1 MKLNLNKSI
10 VNAVWQTF
18 SLLLFVLPLLISCKK
33 GPGVQIGTLEL
44 SSCTV
49 GSISLIYSAE
59 ISNIPLNQNISIT
72 FSAAVDT
79 IQAKSSI
86 YLSNSSGVAVSGI
99 YFGFTNNYRTVWV
112 KHNQDLA
119 KTSHYTLVVTSN
131 LKGRQGETFD
141 GAEFKFITSSGLFS
155 LTNILLD
162 NQVFMPPVIVYNVR
176 RQGSKLQL
184 QFSEA
189 LDTVQLKS
197 SFRLSGNAVYQVSV
211 SNDLKTVN
219 LNCPAILSG
228 YTRYD
233 FSVSTNLK
241 SVLGNS
247 FGGFDNNFV
256 SALDS
261 TLKFPQITDD
271 ALLTLIQQQTF
282 KYFWDFGHPIS
293 GMARER
299 DSSGDIVATGG
310 TGFGVMAIIT
320 AIERNFIS
328 KSDGLNRITTIVSF
342 LKNNCTRFHGAFSH
356 WINGATGATVP
367 FSTLDDGADLVET
380 SYMMQGLLCA
390 RQYFDGTNSDEVN
403 LRSDINTLWIGVE
416 WSWFRQQDNQN
427 VLYWHWSPD
436 NLWAIN
442 MPIHGWDE
450 ALITYVLAASSPGFP
465 IPRIVYDN
473 GWAMNGSM
481 KNGQTYYNTILPL
494 GPALGGPLFFA
505 HYSFLGINPTGLTD
519 AYASYMDQNVAHSKI
534 NYNYCVT
541 DPLAYNGYSPQCWG
555 LTASDDNVSGYSAHA
570 PGNDDGVISPTAAV
584 SSLPYTPTQS
594 MNAIRF
600 FYYQLG
606 DKIWGDYGFIDAF
619 NLSSIWFSN
628 SYLAIDQGPQIVM
641 IENYRSGLLWKLFMS
656 CPEVKTGMTN
666 LGFQSPNL

>member
-72 FSAAVDT
+72 FSVAVDT

-141 GAEFKFITSSGLFS
+141 GTQFKFITSSGLFS

-162 NQVFMPPVIVYNVR
+162 NQYFMSPVTVYNVR

-184 QFSEA
+184 GFSEA
-189 LDTVQLKS
+189 LDTVHLKS
-197 SFRLSGNAVYQVSV
+197 VFRLSGNAVYSVSV
-211 SNDLKTVN
+211 SSDLKTVN
-219 LNCPAILSG
+219 LNCPIVLSG
-228 YTRYD
+228 YTKYN
-233 FSVSTNLK
+233 FSVSTSLK

-356 WINGATGATVP
+356 WINGATGATFRSVP
-367 FSTLDDGADLVET
+367 WMTVQIWLK
-380 SYMMQGLLCA
+380 
-390 RQYFDGTNSDEVN
+390 
-403 LRSDINTLWIGVE
+403 
-416 WSWFRQQDNQN
+416 
-427 VLYWHWSPD
+427 P
-436 NLWAIN
+436 
-442 MPIHGWDE
+442 
-450 ALITYVLAASSPGFP
+450 LI
-465 IPRIVYDN
+465 
-473 GWAMNGSM
+473 
-481 KNGQTYYNTILPL
+481 
-494 GPALGGPLFFA
+494 
-505 HYSFLGINPTGLTD
+505 
-519 AYASYMDQNVAHSKI
+519 
-534 NYNYCVT
+534 
-541 DPLAYNGYSPQCWG
+541 
-555 LTASDDNVSGYSAHA
+555 
-570 PGNDDGVISPTAAV
+570 
-584 SSLPYTPTQS
+584 
-594 MNAIRF
+594 
-600 FYYQLG
+600 
-606 DKIWGDYGFIDAF
+606 
-619 NLSSIWFSN
+619 
-628 SYLAIDQGPQIVM
+628 
-641 IENYRSGLLWKLFMS
+641 
-656 CPEVKTGMTN
+656 
-666 LGFQSPNL
+666 